1 MIAGLI
7 LLGFALENGYHFMIT
22 SVAWGMYVFGIMV
35 TTVGLN
41 AYVLDGYPEVS
52 IIPITFHHIPR
63 DSIVSYFLS
72 L

>member
-1 MIAGLI
+1 MITGLV

-22 SVAWGMYVFGIMV
+22 SLGWGLYVFGIMV

-52 IIPITFHHIPR
+52 PCIYLIWM
-63 DSIVSYFLS
+63 FLDCCSS
-72 L
+72 LCVN